1 MRLFRTILA
10 ATDLV
15 ETPDP
20 VVVSALKTAI
30 HQKALL
36 IILHVLESTSDSDR
50 SRVRDFRSREDRVAG
65 AEYVQEVLQALRNT
79 YYHFLRLHDPVD
91 ILVKTGFPWM
101 QVIAQAFREKADAI
115 FLGPHAGRAAQ
126 RGVVR
131 VKGRVGSTVEGV
143 TKYEPCPTWI
153 VNRIISARMVRLA
166 RILVGVDY
174 SDSCRAALRYA
185 VDLARSA
192 SGRLILFH
200 MHGVPPSPHYSKARY
215 DADVR
220 RCYDRLQQF
229 GAGIPAAVAVEYY
242 VCGGSHPHLEIVRG
256 ALKFSADLIVMGSH
270 TKSQDPK
277 WYVGS
282 AVERV
287 SHRSPCPVA
296 VVTDPS
302 ALMVFS
308 ESAGGSDS

>member
-1 MRLFRTILA
+1 MRFFRTILA

-30 HQKALL
+30 QHNALL
-36 IILHVLESTSDSDR
+36 IILHVLESRSDSDR
-50 SRVRDFRSREDRVAG
+50 SRVRDFRSGEDIFSG
-65 AEYVQEVLQALRNT
+65 ADYVQEVLQALRNT
-79 YYHFLRLHDPVD
+79 YLRFIRLHDPVD
-91 ILVKTGFPWM
+91 IIVKTGFPWM
-101 QVIAQAFREKADAI
+101 QVNAQAYREKADVI
-115 FLGPHAGRAAQ
+115 FLGPHARRAAE

-143 TKYEPCPTWI
+143 IKYEPCPTWI

-166 RILVGVDY
+166 RILVCVDF

-185 VDLARSA
+185 VDLARSTG
-192 SGRLILFH
+192 GRLILFH
-200 MHGVPPSPHYSKARY
+200 MHGVPPSPLYSRARY
-215 DADVR
+215 DADLG
-220 RCYDRLQQF
+220 RCRDRMQKF
-229 GAGIPAAVAVEYY
+229 GAGIPAAVAFEYH
-242 VCGGSHPHLEIVRG
+242 VWGGSHPHLEIVRG
-256 ALKFSADLIVMGSH
+256 ALKFASDLIVMGSH
-270 TKSQDPK
+270 TKSRDPK

-302 ALMVFS
+302 ALLDFS
-308 ESAGGSDS
+308 

>member
-30 HQKALL
+30 HHKAVLL
-36 IILHVLESTSDSDR
+36 ICHVLESISDTDR
-50 SRVRDFRSREDRVAG
+50 SRVRDLRSGEDIVAG
-65 AEYVQEVLQALRNT
+65 AEYVQEVLQVLRDT
-79 YYHFLRLHDPVD
+79 YHRFLRLHDRVD

-101 QVIAQAFREKADAI
+101 QIIAQAFREKADVI

-126 RGVVR
+126 HGAVR

-143 TKYEPCPTWI
+143 IRYEHCPTWI
-153 VNRIISARMVRLA
+153 VNRTISARMVRLA
-166 RILVGVDY
+166 RILVCVDF

-185 VDLARSA
+185 VDLARSTG
-192 SGRLILFH
+192 GRLILFH
-200 MHGVPPSPHYSKARY
+200 MLGVPPSPLYTKTHYE
-215 DADVR
+215 ADVD

-229 GAGIPAAVAVEYY
+229 CAGIPADAAFEYH
-242 VCGGSHPHLEIVRG
+242 VWGGSHPHLEIVRG
-256 ALKFSADLIVMGSH
+256 ALKFVADLIVMGSH

-287 SHRSPCPVA
+287 SHRSMCPVA

-302 ALMVFS
+302 ALSVFS
-308 ESAGGSDS
+308 

>member
-30 HQKALL
+30 HHKAVL
-36 IILHVLESTSDSDR
+36 IILHVLEANSDTDR
-50 SRVRDFRSREDRVAG
+50 SQVRDFRSGEDIIAS
-65 AEYVQEVLQALRNT
+65 AEYVQEVLQVLRST
-79 YYHFLRLHDPVD
+79 YHRFLRLHDPVD

-101 QVIAQAFREKADAI
+101 QIIAQAFREKADVI
-115 FLGPHAGRAAQ
+115 FLGPHAGRAA
-126 RGVVR
+126 RHGVVR

-143 TKYEPCPTWI
+143 TRYEHCPTWI
-153 VNRIISARMVRLA
+153 VNRTISARMVRLA
-166 RILVGVDY
+166 RILVCVDF

-185 VDLARSA
+185 VDLARSTG
-192 SGRLILFH
+192 GRLILFH
-200 MHGVPPSPHYSKARY
+200 MFGVPPSPLYSRAHYE
-215 DADVR
+215 ADVE
-220 RCYDRLQQF
+220 RCCNRLQQF
-229 GAGIPAAVAVEYY
+229 CTGIPAAIAFEYR
-242 VCGGSHPHLEIVRG
+242 VWGGSHPHLEIVRG
-256 ALKFSADLIVMGSH
+256 ALKFAADLIVMGSH

-287 SHRSPCPVA
+287 SHRSQCPVA

-308 ESAGGSDS
+308 

>member
-1 MRLFRTILA
+1 MCGVWAMRLFRNILA

-20 VVVSALKTAI
+20 VVLSALKTAI
-30 HQKALL
+30 HYKAQL

-50 SRVRDFRSREDRVAG
+50 SRVRDFRSGEGIFAG
-65 AEYVQEVLQALRNT
+65 TEYVQEVLAALQNT
-79 YYHFLRLHDPVD
+79 YHRFLRFHDPVD

-101 QVIAQAFREKADAI
+101 QIIAQAFREKADVI
-115 FLGPHAGRAAQ
+115 FLGSHAGRASQ

-131 VKGRVGSTVEGV
+131 VKGRVGSTVAGV

-166 RILVGVDY
+166 QILVCVDF

-185 VDLARSA
+185 VDLARSTG
-192 SGRLILFH
+192 GRLILFH
-200 MHGVPPSPHYSKARY
+200 MHGVPPSPLYSRAQY
-215 DADVR
+215 DADVG
-220 RCYDRLQQF
+220 RCRDRLQQF
-229 GAGIPAAVAVEYY
+229 CAGIPAAVAFEYH
-242 VCGGSHPHLEIVRG
+242 VWGGSHPHLEIVRG
-256 ALKFSADLIVMGSH
+256 ALKFAADLIVMGSH

-287 SHRSPCPVA
+287 SHRSQCPVA

-302 ALMVFS
+302 ALLVFS
-308 ESAGGSDS
+308 

>member
-1 MRLFRTILA
+1 MRFFRTILA

-30 HQKALL
+30 QHNALL
-36 IILHVLESTSDSDR
+36 IILHVLESRSDSDR
-50 SRVRDFRSREDRVAG
+50 SRVRDFRSGEDIFSG
-65 AEYVQEVLQALRNT
+65 ADYVQEVLQALCNT
-79 YYHFLRLHDPVD
+79 YLRFIRLHDPVD
-91 ILVKTGFPWM
+91 IIVKTGFPWM
-101 QVIAQAFREKADAI
+101 QVNAQAYREKADVI
-115 FLGPHAGRAAQ
+115 FLGPHARRAAE

-143 TKYEPCPTWI
+143 IKYEPCPTWI

-166 RILVGVDY
+166 RILVCVDF

-185 VDLARSA
+185 VDLARSTG
-192 SGRLILFH
+192 GRLILFH
-200 MHGVPPSPHYSKARY
+200 MHGVPPSPLYSRARY
-215 DADVR
+215 DADLG
-220 RCYDRLQQF
+220 RCRDRMQKF
-229 GAGIPAAVAVEYY
+229 GAGIPAAVAFEYH
-242 VCGGSHPHLEIVRG
+242 VWGGSHPHLEIVRG
-256 ALKFSADLIVMGSH
+256 ALKFASDLIVMGSH
-270 TKSQDPK
+270 TKSRDPK

-302 ALMVFS
+302 ALLDFS
-308 ESAGGSDS
+308 